1 MLLEWQNGLP
11 PGPPTH
17 VLTERLRAWLPCR
30 PYMSPVVHHS
40 EYKQHLPELLAHAAP
55 HYVLFTSGTVEING
69 THYPWCPDCSH
80 TLPIIK

>member
-1 MLLEWQNGLP
+1 M
-11 PGPPTH
+11 
-17 VLTERLRAWLPCR
+17 
-30 PYMSPVVHHS
+30 VHHS

-69 THYPWCPDCSH
+69 TYYPWCPDCSH